1 MINTELKELPNHGH
15 YPVCLD
21 RMCSI
26 DAFCR
31 KQSGFTL
38 AASFLMIILTWF
50 TVRFPVISSIPN
62 LIGDST
68 EAVPNIVQ
76 TLLILAMALFSVM
89 AVLKY
94 KIFSVVLLVIYAAMF
109 IFGCVSYEPM
119 AYFSI
124 IIGFIGTIFSF
135 KSVGFYLDYK
145 QLCQTEGFPD
155 FNERLTY
162 QNEHGKYVSRF
173 EKKVRFSGDSRM
185 SEPELQP
192 SNDLTDDGE
201 PGPSAEMDSI

>member
-1 MINTELKELPNHGH
+1 MNIELKELPNHAH

-38 AASFLMIILTWF
+38 AASFLMTILTWF
-50 TVRFPVISSIPN
+50 TVRFPVISVIPN

-76 TLLILAMALFSVM
+76 TFLILAMALLSV
-89 AVLKY
+89 ASVLKY
-94 KIFSVVLLVIYAAMF
+94 KIFSVVLFVIYAVMF

-124 IIGFIGTIFSF
+124 IIGFIGTMFSF
-135 KSVGFYLDYK
+135 RAVGFYLDYK

-155 FNERLTY
+155 FNERFTY
-162 QNEHGKYVSRF
+162 QNEHGDYISRF
-173 EKKVRFSGDSRM
+173 EKNVRFGSDGRM
-185 SEPELQP
+185 SEPEFQP
-192 SNDLTDDGE
+192 GNCTTDDRGHE
-201 PGPSAEMDSI
+201 PTAEMDSI